1 MRQVAAVM
9 AAAILALPGPAPAIT
24 QAPPVPPTAEQHTA
38 DCRAPVFATDQLVCA
53 DPALRALD
61 SEVATL
67 LAEAGPPAASR
78 WIEAQEQWFLRRSRC
93 AFAADHR
100 ACTEAAYRERL
111 ALLRPLDPAL
121 ARQPV
126 RCEPPGIA
134 ALAIGQDRIALVDR
148 AGKVAGAA
156 AAGAGKSSW
165 QPFLTATRRK
175 ANFAIRT
182 SAGDAQ
188 RCRR

>member
-1 MRQVAAVM
+1 MRRVAGVM
-9 AAAILALPGPAPAIT
+9 AAAILALPGPAPAIA
-24 QAPPVPPTAEQHTA
+24 QAPPVPPPPGQHTA

-61 SEVATL
+61 SEVAAL
-67 LAEAGPPAASR
+67 LAEAGPPGASR
-78 WIEAQEQWFLRRSRC
+78 WIEAQGQWFLRRSRC

-100 ACTEAAYRERL
+100 ACAEAAYRERL

-126 RCEPPGIA
+126 RCEDPGIA
-134 ALAIGQDRIALVDR
+134 AIALAQDRIVLVDR
-148 AGKVAGAA
+148 EGKVAGAA
-156 AAGAGKSSW
+156 AVSAARSSW
-165 QPFLTATRRK
+165 QPHLVVTRRPK
-175 ANFAIRT
+175 AFAIGT
-182 SAGDAQ
+182 AAGDAQ

>member
-1 MRQVAAVM
+1 MRRVAAVM
-9 AAAILALPGPAPAIT
+9 AAAILALPGPAPAIA
-24 QAPPVPPTAEQHTA
+24 QAPPEPPRPGQHTA
-38 DCRAPVFATDQLVCA
+38 ECRAPVFATDQLVCA
-53 DPALRALD
+53 DPVLRALD
-61 SEVATL
+61 SEVAAL

-78 WIEAQEQWFLRRSRC
+78 WIEAQDQWFLRRSRC

-100 ACTEAAYRERL
+100 ACAEAAYRERL

-134 ALAIGQDRIALVDR
+134 AIAIGLDRIVLVDR

-156 AAGAGKSSW
+156 AADAGESSW

-175 ANFAIRT
+175 ATFAIRT
-182 SAGDAQ
+182 SAGDVQ